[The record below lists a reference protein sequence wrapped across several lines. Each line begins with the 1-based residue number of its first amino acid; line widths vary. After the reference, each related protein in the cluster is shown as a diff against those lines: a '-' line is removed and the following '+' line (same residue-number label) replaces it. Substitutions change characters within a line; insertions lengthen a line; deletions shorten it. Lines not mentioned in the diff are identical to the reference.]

1 MCPSVT
7 LLKRMYP
14 CLCILSD
21 CVCSEDCWT
30 NTSQSPPVVV
40 DLLRRHRRGIFHFL
54 ESFIVFF
61 LSEGCADPLALEP
74 AVLGIHP
81 RSKWLTSDFQAGSQ
95 RALIKFLFYAGWDL
109 VRWSSP
115 HPPGSHL
122 CLETD
127 FLVSVLV
134 MAASANFMWAFM
146 WHFGDFVEMKS
157 LLPFSS
163 QFHLA
168 CVCSLSDNACD
179 SGWQLTRGSVSL
191 TAVAESL
198 RELREPD
205 N

>member
-1 MCPSVT
+1 MCPSFT

-14 CLCILSD
+14 CLCIKWWCMFRRLL
-21 CVCSEDCWT
+21 
-30 NTSQSPPVVV
+30 NKHLPVPSCGSWLAEKKAQEW
-40 DLLRRHRRGIFHFL
+40 DFSLLGVFY
-54 ESFIVFF
+54 SFF

-74 AVLGIHP
+74 TVLGIHP
-81 RSKWLTSDFQAGSQ
+81 RSKWLTSAFQAGSQ
-95 RALIKFLFYAGWDL
+95 RALIKFQFYAGWDL

-127 FLVSVLV
+127 FLVSVLI

-163 QFHLA
+163 QFSPRL
-168 CVCSLSDNACD
+168 CLFPV
-179 SGWQLTRGSVSL
+179 R
-191 TAVAESL
+191 
-198 RELREPD
+198 
-205 N
+205 